1 MSQALTIANKA
12 RCTCFGVSGIRV
24 TEREFF
30 ERKAVTAGKEM
41 NFRMIALNVATEQNE
56 LNWYK

>member
-1 MSQALTIANKA
+1 MFGVSQALTIAKKA
-12 RCTCFGVSGIRV
+12 RFPCFGVGGL
-24 TEREFF
+24 REFF
-30 ERKAVTAGKEM
+30 LKAVTAGKEM

>member
-1 MSQALTIANKA
+1 MTIAKKA
-12 RCTCFGVSGIRV
+12 RFPCFGMNGIRV
-24 TEREFF
+24 TERAFF
-30 ERKAVTAGKEM
+30 ERKAVTAGKEV